1 MAFVDAAIYRLAN
14 ELADF
19 GWAGD
24 RQALMAMATSLRREG
39 FGGVSDLESVDVA
52 QLEGAMC
59 LFYHHT
65 ILRCA
70 ACQALTQWTSVRGC
84 FFVE

>member
-24 RQALMAMATSLRREG
+24 RQAVMAMAASLRREG
-39 FGGVSDLESVDVA
+39 FDGVSDLESVDIA
-52 QLEGAMC
+52 QLEGVMRCVCFTTTRFCVA
-59 LFYHHT
+59 
-65 ILRCA
+65 LR
-70 ACQALTQWTSVRGC
+70 VRL
-84 FFVE
+84 